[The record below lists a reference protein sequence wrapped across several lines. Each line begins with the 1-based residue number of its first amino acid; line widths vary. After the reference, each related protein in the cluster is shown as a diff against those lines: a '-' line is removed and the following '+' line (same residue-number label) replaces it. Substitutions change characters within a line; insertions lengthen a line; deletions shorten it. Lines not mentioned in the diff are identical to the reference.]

1 MCNSQD
7 LIPIKQIIPKHSYTG
22 EKWKTYRT
30 NKKYL
35 AIDFSHR
42 CAYCDDSDEFKG
54 KDTYQVEHFAPKN
67 KFPDLEYTYDNL
79 LYACSYCN
87 GAKSNKWVG
96 KTAEENIKNDEG
108 FINPCSD
115 EYNLHLKRKLT
126 GEIVPVTPLGLYM
139 YKNLKLYL
147 KRHQILYK
155 LKVYSTKIDEL
166 NNVITKK
173 KSDNKNIGK
182 KLLEEELLSHLLK
195 DFYFYI
201 KMLSENN

>member
-1 MCNSQD
+1 MCDSKD
-7 LIPIKQIIPKHSYTG
+7 LIPIKQTIPKHSYTG
-22 EKWKTYRT
+22 EKWKTNRT

-54 KDTYQVEHFAPKN
+54 SDTYQVEHFAPKN

-87 GAKSNKWVG
+87 RAKSDTWVG
-96 KTAEENIKNDEG
+96 ETAEENIKNNEG
-108 FINPCSD
+108 FINPCSN

-126 GEIVPVTPLGLYM
+126 GEIIPITPLGSYM

-155 LKVYSTKIDEL
+155 LKILSTKIDEL
-166 NNVITKK
+166 NNIITKK
-173 KSDNKNIGK
+173 KSVNKNITK
-182 KLLEEELLSHLLK
+182 RILEEEVLENLLK
-195 DFYFYI
+195 EFYSYI
-201 KMLSENN
+201 KILSQNN